1 METDSQSFFSK
12 ILNNLKNLKKQDTT
26 TTFAKGRSGEKK
38 ASIYLK
44 KRGFK
49 IIEHNF
55 RWYGNEID
63 IVAKDKKSL
72 VFVEVKS
79 SMAQGFEHP
88 LSWISDNKQKR
99 IIKASNGYIVS
110 HGLTE
115 SMVRFDVVA
124 IEPDGKINHIID
136 AFRP

>member
-1 METDSQSFFSK
+1 MEIDSQPFFVK
-12 ILNNLKNLKKQDTT
+12 LLNFLTFHKHKDTSS
-26 TTFAKGRSGEKK
+26 TFAKGRSGEKK
-38 ASIYLK
+38 ASFYLK
-44 KRGFK
+44 KKGLK

-63 IVAKDKKSL
+63 IIAKDKDGL

-79 SMAQGFEHP
+79 SNSPEFDHP
-88 LSWISDNKQKR
+88 LSWISAKKQKC

-124 IEPDGKINHIID
+124 IEPDGKINHIVD